1 MEGTFRYL
9 LPANKVVA
17 ARVVRLLRGVVVA
30 SAVWCGWVVWVGGCG
45 QWVSLPPLP
54 HPFQPVL
61 ASPAHTLFHVSP
73 LLLLVVVVVLV
84 ALVVAVGVVSVQ
96 ASQASGSSSKARRR
110 RKGEVVAVGL
120 GMCAHRGCLLPMIGS
135 SWSD

>member
-61 ASPAHTLFHVSP
+61 AISTRPHSLPRLTSA
-73 LLLLVVVVVLV
+73 
-84 ALVVAVGVVSVQ
+84 A
-96 ASQASGSSSKARRR
+96 ARRR
-110 RKGEVVAVGL
+110 RRSCGTGGGGGRGQRPGL
-120 GMCAHRGCLLPMIGS
+120 AGQREQQQGKEEEEGRGGCGGAWHVCPPRLSSAHDWLFLE
-135 SWSD
+135 